1 MAVVLTSE
9 DDYFSTTLRRSQ
21 SQSKFSAKSSLRS
34 SSSTGRIQD
43 SYSHF
48 ARPYSNS
55 TASSSAPSS
64 PRTIQPADST
74 DISFVSTPSS
84 NISLSSDC
92 DDLQIDFHPDDH
104 FDLEPPPSPKNGHS
118 YTNSPDNDGSGSSTD
133 GPVTPE
139 VVERAEDDTAI
150 QTLNWLKE
158 CDVTWLYG
166 PLQTPNVSTGRNADP
181 EAGSST
187 LSKTDSFIDK
197 KPILKKRSMSEIML
211 RRSLSSS
218 SLLKQAAA
226 AVQAQEKD
234 ARRGYSRPAYDRAT
248 TDYVTFPFSSRRESK
263 EQSLF
268 SSMTSSGIA
277 SPTSGRK
284 RIHFNEQVEQCIAV
298 DIRPDDGN
306 DTPIDMYGSK
316 VADGKTIAKLPSTTL
331 KDREGTLEIETAMKH
346 SGRTYR
352 SPIVSPS
359 SSQETLRADG
369 VKAKSPKRSF
379 FEDQEDEEESSA
391 DASGSTDR
399 PFGDLRKTPSSSS
412 LTGEPS
418 GMRRTASGMFMP
430 CDEVET
436 PAANSGIFGRVLD
449 TVNTARDIAHVIW
462 NVGWRK

>member
-1 MAVVLTSE
+1 M
-9 DDYFSTTLRRSQ
+9 
-21 SQSKFSAKSSLRS
+21 
-34 SSSTGRIQD
+34 
-43 SYSHF
+43 
-48 ARPYSNS
+48 
-55 TASSSAPSS
+55 
-64 PRTIQPADST
+64 
-74 DISFVSTPSS
+74 
-84 NISLSSDC
+84 
-92 DDLQIDFHPDDH
+92 
-104 FDLEPPPSPKNGHS
+104 
-118 YTNSPDNDGSGSSTD
+118 
-133 GPVTPE
+133 
-139 VVERAEDDTAI
+139 
-150 QTLNWLKE
+150 
-158 CDVTWLYG
+158 TWLYG
-166 PLQTPNVSTGRNADP
+166 PLQTPNVSTGRTADP

-306 DTPIDMYGSK
+306 DTPIDMYGSSDSDDGAIMMKRSTTRRRRMPAPRRKRK

-369 VKAKSPKRSF
+369 AKAKSPRRSF
-379 FEDQEDEEESSA
+379 FEDQEDEEENSA

-399 PFGDLRKTPSSSS
+399 SFGGLRRTPSSGS

-430 CDEVET
+430 CDEAET